1 MTFRKKCNG
10 KRSIGKGLIL
20 IFSWIIITANLCASP
35 LSAQTTPQDTTQND
49 PASQQKY
56 PERRNSSK
64 TWEQIVSFPGMVV
77 FFPLKIVLKGMGGT
91 AGLIGNTQIIKHVQN
106 FFTFDN
112 ELKKIRLSY
121 SSRSGAGIKLYQKN
135 LFNEGSRLGFY
146 ASAGLRSRQDY
157 RLAFEGVRIFNNS
170 IRSDFSIRY
179 RMLPDEK
186 FYGIGPET
194 KKDDLSNYAFEQSNI
209 HVGLHAQLSTK
220 MAIGALLSLEQN
232 NIHKGKS
239 PSSPSTTELFSP
251 DYIPGMETGIKMVGG
266 SIDWSYDSRNS
277 KGGPTRGKEIRFSG
291 SVYNQILD
299 DDYGFWKMAF
309 DITQHVHLFYGRN
322 VVFRIASEITEPLN
336 SRAVPFYYMAELGR
350 QETIRG
356 FNRGRFRDLDM
367 VLGSIEY
374 RCPIQKRREMNAAAF
389 LFVDCGQVTDDI
401 SKVFNTGQFHFGF
414 GGGIRVWSPE
424 GYASA
429 FIISKSKEQYRL
441 YFVLNQ

>member
-1 MTFRKKCNG
+1 MG
-10 KRSIGKGLIL
+10 KYPIL
-20 IFSWIIITANLCASP
+20 IALWIIITSHICASP
-35 LSAQTTPQDTTQND
+35 LAAQTIPQDTTQNE
-49 PASQQKY
+49 SINQGKY

-64 TWEQIVSFPGMVV
+64 TWERIVSFPGMVV
-77 FFPLKIVLKGMGGT
+77 FFPLKIALKGVGGA
-91 AGLIGNTQIIKHVQN
+91 AGLIADTQIIKHVQN

-112 ELKKIRLSY
+112 ELKKIRLSH

-135 LFNEGSRLGFY
+135 LLNEGSRLGFY
-146 ASAGLRSRQDY
+146 ASAWVRSRQDY
-157 RLAFEGVRIFNNS
+157 RLAFEGIQIFDNA
-170 IRSDFSIRY
+170 IHSDFSIRY

-194 KKDDLSNYAFEQSNI
+194 KKDDISNYALEQSNI
-209 HVGLHAQLSTK
+209 HVGLHAQLGTK
-220 MAIGALLSLEQN
+220 MAIGALLSLERN
-232 NIHKGKS
+232 NIHRGKS
-239 PSSPSTTELFSP
+239 PSSLSTTERFSP
-251 DYIPGMETGIKMVGG
+251 DDIPGMETGIKMIGG

-291 SVYNQILD
+291 SVYNQIQD
-299 DDYGFWKMAF
+299 DDYGFWKMTF
-309 DITQHVHLFYGRN
+309 DISQYVHLFYGRN
-322 VVFRIASEITEPLN
+322 VVFRIAGEITESLN
-336 SRAVPFYYMAELGR
+336 SRDVPFYYMAELGR
-350 QETIRG
+350 RETIRG
-356 FNRGRFRDLDM
+356 FNRGRFHDLDM

-389 LFVDCGQVTDDI
+389 LFVDCGQVTNDI
-401 SKVFNTGQFHFGF
+401 TKVFDTGQFHFGF